1 MDVEKP
7 RNVAL
12 GVVVEPVNPQEL
24 YQVIA
29 DASSQDPTRV
39 QSSTNRLKE
48 MFSMLGTSDGLQAIA
63 VQKSVPTPIRQ
74 QAIIQL
80 KNSALGNWRSRR
92 YELGLYLPLTDVNR
106 GFQSSYRRAPYPNP
120 WPLPYPP

>member
-7 RNVAL
+7 KNIAL
-12 GVVVEPVNPQEL
+12 GVVVESVNPQEL

-48 MFSMLGTSDGLQAIA
+48 MFGMLGTFDALQEIA
-63 VQKSVPTPIRQ
+63 VQKPVPTPIRQ

-92 YELGLYLPLTDVNR
+92 YVSGLHLPLTDVNNTFQIFNR
-106 GFQSSYRRAPYPNP
+106 GAPYPNP
-120 WPLPYPP
+120 